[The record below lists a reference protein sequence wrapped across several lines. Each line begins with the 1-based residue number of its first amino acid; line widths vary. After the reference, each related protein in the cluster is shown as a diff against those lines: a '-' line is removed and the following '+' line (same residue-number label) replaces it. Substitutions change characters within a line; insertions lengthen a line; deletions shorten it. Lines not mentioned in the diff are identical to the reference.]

1 MTPGSTLALYERVLL
16 EPTATNWDPH
26 FSDLNMLQGP
36 GGRERTAHEWR
47 ALLEDAGFTAPQVI
61 TVSAE
66 TAMSIIESIRN

>member
-1 MTPGSTLALYERVLL
+1 MALYERVLL